1 MRRVDVHAGGGAVP
15 VGGEAEDAAELAHG
29 PKLLAVDDQQSALE
43 VEVAAVDLDVLPALG
58 EVELY
63 AVKRAL
69 RVREAG
75 DVGELGQG
83 HAHLA
88 VYDAAV
94 SAVRAVYVEG
104 GKCAAVGFHSRL
116 SRFRGWLGRF
126 RGVVRLKE
134 RQVPYGRRIHRIGLS
149 AGPEGTARRQAQ
161 HSQRDK
167 YYDIVFCSLGH
178 FAPQFILPCA
188 RLNGH
193 ADIKNRFLQ

>member
-1 MRRVDVHAGGGAVP
+1 MRT
-15 VGGEAEDAAELAHG
+15 
-29 PKLLAVDDQQSALE
+29 
-43 VEVAAVDLDVLPALG
+43 LP
-58 EVELY
+58 
-63 AVKRAL
+63 
-69 RVREAG
+69 
-75 DVGELGQG
+75 
-83 HAHLA
+83 

-126 RGVVRLKE
+126 GASSASKSGRSHTGVE
-134 RQVPYGRRIHRIGLS
+134 YTAS
-149 AGPEGTARRQAQ
+149 ACPPGPEGTARRQAQ